1 MKNTELEKFKIDIL
15 NARAIG
21 ITTEEEFERACKVY
35 GYAKDFN
42 ALDRLNKSISI
53 NLKATIFMF
62 IAGLFFVTGTILN
75 WAIIVFMR

>member
-35 GYAKDFN
+35 EYAKDFN